1 MAISKHIAIKCG
13 KQNKA
18 FADCKLRDQNP
29 SACLGEGEKVTR
41 CVVDLLKDLNSKYP
55 SELRA
60 YFECMDYY
68 SNNFEKCRKEQKAFE
83 EKSFSKA

>member
-1 MAISKHIAIKCG
+1 MAAEEQAPPPTSAVLMAISKHIAIKCG

-41 CVVDLLKDLNSKYP
+41 CVVDLY
-55 SELRA
+55 A
-60 YFECMDYY
+60 Y
-68 SNNFEKCRKEQKAFE
+68 SAVL
-83 EKSFSKA
+83 